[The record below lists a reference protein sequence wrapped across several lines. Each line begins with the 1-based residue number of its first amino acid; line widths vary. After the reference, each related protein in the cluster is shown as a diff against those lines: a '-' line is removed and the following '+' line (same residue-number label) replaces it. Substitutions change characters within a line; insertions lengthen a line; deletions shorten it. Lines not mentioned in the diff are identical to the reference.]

1 MAPSLA
7 GKMTISMPSISIPP
21 QTAEQLR
28 LLAAATA
35 FSCVGTT
42 FAGDIAHTLRHTKA
56 GRRAIR
62 WVYQHPTA
70 ARCLLLTSTG
80 ALIAAWP
87 GTVAKL
93 VTLVTGIGATKGK
106 ESGFTSNYRGGGTG
120 TTGFIGILQS
130 AAAGRAPGLALIRNA
145 GYALTALSG
154 VGALFALQWRRLR
167 GLFYTLR
174 NKISKKGTGSSSS
187 SGKESSRKSR
197 SKEDRKDKERES
209 STHHHY
215 NTPSFPSSSSSA
227 AAAAAAAAAPPP
239 PPVPS
244 SSSRPAYGGVT
255 SPPASEFEDHTDA
268 ESIYS
273 RKGSK
278 SHRSSKDKKDKK
290 DKDKK
295 HRK

>member
-1 MAPSLA
+1 MWSFKLA
-7 GKMTISMPSISIPP
+7 DYLPVFNNET
-21 QTAEQLR
+21 
-28 LLAAATA
+28 
-35 FSCVGTT
+35 
-42 FAGDIAHTLRHTKA
+42 
-56 GRRAIR
+56 
-62 WVYQHPTA
+62 
-70 ARCLLLTSTG
+70 
-80 ALIAAWP
+80 
-87 GTVAKL
+87 
-93 VTLVTGIGATKGK
+93 

-130 AAAGRAPGLALIRNA
+130 AAAGRAPGFALIRNA